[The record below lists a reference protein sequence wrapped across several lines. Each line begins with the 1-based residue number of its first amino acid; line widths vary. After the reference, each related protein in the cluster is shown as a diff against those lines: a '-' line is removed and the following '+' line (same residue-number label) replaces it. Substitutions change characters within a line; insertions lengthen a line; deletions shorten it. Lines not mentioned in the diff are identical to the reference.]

1 MILPDVNTL
10 VYAFRGEAPR
20 HAEYARWLTEVV
32 GGAEELA
39 LHDSVLSG
47 VVRIVTNP
55 RIFADPAP
63 TSVAL
68 SFVQRLVEARRATW
82 LSSGD
87 DVWRRLDDWAAQ
99 DAGLRGN
106 AVPDALLAALAVTHG
121 ARLATADRGFA
132 RYPGLRWFTLIGTS

>member
-10 VYAFRGEAPR
+10 VYAFREEAPQ
-20 HAEYARWLTEVV
+20 HDEHVRWLTEVV
-32 GGAEELA
+32 GGTEELA

-55 RIFADPAP
+55 RIYADPAP
-63 TSVAL
+63 APVAL
-68 SFVQRLVEARRATW
+68 TFVRRLVEARRATW
-82 LSSGD
+82 LSSGEG
-87 DVWRRLDDWAAQ
+87 VWRRLEEWAAQ

-106 AVPDALLAALAVTHG
+106 TVPDALLAALAVTHG

-132 RYPGLRWFTLIGTS
+132 RFPGLRWFTPVERR